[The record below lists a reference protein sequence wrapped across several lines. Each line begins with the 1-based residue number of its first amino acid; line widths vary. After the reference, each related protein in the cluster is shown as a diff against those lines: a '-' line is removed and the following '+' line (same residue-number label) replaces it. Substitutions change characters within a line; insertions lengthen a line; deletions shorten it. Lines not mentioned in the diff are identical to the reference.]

1 MTASIEPRRAVV
13 PFADQLADAL
23 REVRANALASLLSA
37 LAVTIATLGVLLVAS
52 ITQGLGRSFERLA
65 FSGGP
70 VLTIAPDP
78 RPSLSALRPT
88 RRDYVALRSALPDA
102 RRVSL
107 VQSLGTQTLASARA
121 TAAIPT
127 VTADYSL
134 FQTGRYDVLAGRP
147 LVPSDG
153 PEQRRVIV
161 LDRAAAERLGLDV
174 ADVGSRIRLGGQF
187 VHLVGLVKAKGLGA
201 DSSGGDGLAIVPDAV
216 VPEASASPSAAA
228 LPLVIEVEV
237 PPGADLDTWQ
247 ARIGILL
254 RRERNLAGAQQAGF
268 AISSSERVRAGIRST
283 TALISLTAT
292 LLMSI
297 SLVVGAVGIVNVSL
311 ISVRHRYFEIG
322 LRIAVGATHR
332 LIMRQFLLENVIVAV
347 AGALVAIGVF
357 ALLAAGANDLLGG
370 VLVLDAS
377 PLVIGLAVLA
387 AVAVGVVSGVAPALR
402 AANLDPA
409 TALRT

>member
-1 MTASIEPRRAVV
+1 MTVSLEPRRAAVS
-13 PFADQLADAL
+13 FADQLADAL

-37 LAVTIATLGVLLVAS
+37 AAVTIATLGVLLVAS

-88 RRDYVALRSALPDA
+88 RRDYLALRTALVDA

-107 VQSLGTQTLASARA
+107 VQSLGTQTLASPRA
-121 TAAIPT
+121 TAAIAT
-127 VTADYSL
+127 ITADYSL
-134 FQTGRYDVLAGRP
+134 FQTGRYEVLAGRP

-174 ADVGSRIRLGGQF
+174 ADVGSRIRFGGQF

-201 DSSGGDGLAIVPDAV
+201 DAGGGDGLAIVPDAV
-216 VPEASASPSAAA
+216 APESAATA
-228 LPLVIEVEV
+228 GLPLVIEVEV

-268 AISSSERVRAGIRST
+268 VISSSERVRAGIRST

-292 LLMSI
+292 LLMGI

-311 ISVRHRYFEIG
+311 ISVRQRYFEIG

-332 LIMRQFLLENVIVAV
+332 LIMRQFLLENVIVAA
-347 AGALVAIGVF
+347 AGAFLALGVF
-357 ALLAAGANDLLGG
+357 ALLAAVANDLLGG
-370 VLVLDAS
+370 VLVLEAT
-377 PLVIGLAVLA
+377 PLAVGLAVLA

>member
-1 MTASIEPRRAVV
+1 MTASTEPRRASVS
-13 PFADQLADAL
+13 FADQLADAL

-52 ITQGLGRSFERLA
+52 ITQGLGRSFERIA

-70 VLTIAPDP
+70 VLSIAPDP
-78 RPSLSALRPT
+78 RPSLSALRLT
-88 RRDYVALRSALPDA
+88 RRDYVALRTALADA

-107 VQSLGTQTLASARA
+107 IQSLGMQTIASPRASA
-121 TAAIPT
+121 AIQT
-127 VTADYSL
+127 VSADYSL
-134 FQTGRYDVLAGRP
+134 FQTGRYEVVAGRP

-161 LDRAAAERLGLDV
+161 LDRNAAERLGLDV
-174 ADVGSRIRLGGQF
+174 ADIGSRVKLGNGF
-187 VHLVGLVKAKGLGA
+187 VQLVGLVRAQGIGA
-201 DSSGGDGLAIVPDAV
+201 DSSGGDGLAIVPDSVA
-216 VPEASASPSAAA
+216 PQAAA
-228 LPLVIEVEV
+228 GLPLLIEVEI

-254 RRERNLAGAQQAGF
+254 RRERNLAGSPQAGF
-268 AISSSERVRAGIRST
+268 VISSSERVRAGIRST

-332 LIMRQFLLENVIVAV
+332 LIMRQFLLENVIVAT
-347 AGALVAIGVF
+347 AGAGVAIAVF
-357 ALLAAGANDLLGG
+357 ALLALSANDFLAGL
-370 VLVLDAS
+370 LVLDLS
-377 PLVIGLAVLA
+377 PFVVAMAVLA
-387 AVAVGVVSGVAPALR
+387 AIAVGVVSGVAPALR

-409 TALRT
+409 AALRT

>member
-1 MTASIEPRRAVV
+1 MTASTEPRRARVS
-13 PFADQLADAL
+13 FADQLADAL

-52 ITQGLGRSFERLA
+52 ITQGLGRSFERIA

-70 VLTIAPDP
+70 VLSIAPDP
-78 RPSLSALRPT
+78 RPSLSALRLT
-88 RRDYVALRSALPDA
+88 RRDYVALRTALVDA

-107 VQSLGTQTLASARA
+107 IQSLGMQTIASPRASA
-121 TAAIPT
+121 AIQT
-127 VTADYSL
+127 VSADYSL
-134 FQTGRYDVLAGRP
+134 FQTGRYEVVAGRP

-161 LDRAAAERLGLDV
+161 LDCNAAERLGLDV
-174 ADVGSRIRLGGQF
+174 ADIGSRVKLGNGF
-187 VHLVGLVKAKGLGA
+187 VQLVGLVTAQGIGA
-201 DSSGGDGLAIVPDAV
+201 DSNGGDGLAIVPDSV
-216 VPEASASPSAAA
+216 TPQAAA
-228 LPLVIEVEV
+228 GLPLMIEVEI

-254 RRERNLAGAQQAGF
+254 RRERNLAGSPQAGF
-268 AISSSERVRAGIRST
+268 VISSSERVRAGIRST

-332 LIMRQFLLENVIVAV
+332 LIMRQFLLENVIVAT
-347 AGALVAIGVF
+347 AGAGVAIAVF
-357 ALLAAGANDLLGG
+357 ALLALSANDFLAGL
-370 VLVLDAS
+370 LVLDLS
-377 PLVIGLAVLA
+377 PFVVGMAVLA
-387 AVAVGVVSGVAPALR
+387 AIAVGVVSGVAPALR

>member
-1 MTASIEPRRAVV
+1 MTAPNESRRAPVS
-13 PFADQLADAL
+13 FADQLADAL

-37 LAVTIATLGVLLVAS
+37 LAVAIATLGVLLVAS
-52 ITQGLGRSFERLA
+52 LTQGLGRSFERIA

-78 RPSLSALRPT
+78 RPSLSALRLT
-88 RRDYVALRSALPDA
+88 RRDYAALRRALPDA

-107 VQSLGTQTLASARA
+107 VQSLGALSVASPRA
-121 TAAIPT
+121 TAAIQT
-127 VTADYSL
+127 ITADYSL
-134 FQTGRYDVLAGRP
+134 FQTGRYDVVAGRP

-153 PEQRRVIV
+153 PEQRRVVV
-161 LDRAAAERLGLDV
+161 LDRAAAERLGIDV
-174 ADVGSRIRLGGQF
+174 ADVGSRIRLGEEF
-187 VHLVGLVKAKGLGA
+187 VHLVGMVKANGIGA
-201 DSSGGDGLAIVPDAV
+201 DSSGGDGLAVVPDAL
-216 VPEASASPSAAA
+216 PESVAAHAAA
-228 LPLVIEVEV
+228 DLPLVIEVEV

-268 AISSSERVRAGIRST
+268 VISSSERVRAGLRST

-292 LLMSI
+292 LLMGI

-311 ISVRHRYFEIG
+311 ISVRHRTFEIG

-332 LIMRQFLLENVIVAV
+332 LIMRQFLLENVVVAA
-347 AGALVAIGVF
+347 AGAVVAIAVF
-357 ALLAAGANDLLGG
+357 ALLAASANEALGG
-370 VLVLDAS
+370 VLVLDLS
-377 PLVIGLAVLA
+377 PLVVGLAVLA

>member
-1 MTASIEPRRAVV
+1 MTASTEPRRARVS
-13 PFADQLADAL
+13 FADQLADAL

-52 ITQGLGRSFERLA
+52 ITQGLGRSFERIA

-70 VLTIAPDP
+70 VLSIAPDP
-78 RPSLSALRPT
+78 RPSLSALRLT
-88 RRDYVALRSALPDA
+88 RRDYVALRTALADA

-107 VQSLGTQTLASARA
+107 IQSLGMQTIASPRASA
-121 TAAIPT
+121 AIQT
-127 VTADYSL
+127 VSADYSL
-134 FQTGRYDVLAGRP
+134 FQTGRYEVVAGRP

-161 LDRAAAERLGLDV
+161 LDRNAAERLGLDV
-174 ADVGSRIRLGGQF
+174 ADIGSRVKLGNGF
-187 VHLVGLVKAKGLGA
+187 VQLVGLVRAQGIGA
-201 DSSGGDGLAIVPDAV
+201 DSSGGDGLAIVPDSVA
-216 VPEASASPSAAA
+216 PQAAA
-228 LPLVIEVEV
+228 GLPLLIEVEI

-254 RRERNLAGAQQAGF
+254 RRERNLAGSPQAGF
-268 AISSSERVRAGIRST
+268 VISSSERVRAGIRST

-332 LIMRQFLLENVIVAV
+332 LIMRQFLLENVIVAT
-347 AGALVAIGVF
+347 AGAGVAIAVF
-357 ALLAAGANDLLGG
+357 ALLALSANDFLAGL
-370 VLVLDAS
+370 LVLDLS
-377 PLVIGLAVLA
+377 PFVVAMAVLA
-387 AVAVGVVSGVAPALR
+387 AIAVGVVSGVAPALR

-409 TALRT
+409 AALRT

>member
-1 MTASIEPRRAVV
+1 MTASTEARRAAVS
-13 PFADQLADAL
+13 FADQLADAL

-37 LAVTIATLGVLLVAS
+37 LAVAIATLGVLLVAS
-52 ITQGLGRSFERLA
+52 ITQGLGRSFERIA

-70 VLTIAPDP
+70 VLSVTPDP
-78 RPSLSALRPT
+78 RPSLSALRLT
-88 RRDYVALRSALPDA
+88 RRDYLALRTGLADA

-107 VQSLGTQTLASARA
+107 IRSLGVQTIASPRG
-121 TAAIPT
+121 TASIQT
-127 VTADYSL
+127 ISADYSL
-134 FQTGRYDVLAGRP
+134 FQTGRYEVVAGRP

-153 PEQRRVIV
+153 PQQRRVIV
-161 LDRAAAERLGLDV
+161 LDRDAAERLGLGV
-174 ADVGSRIRLGGQF
+174 ADVGSRVKLGGGF
-187 VHLVGLVKAKGLGA
+187 VQLIGLVKAQGIGA
-201 DSSGGDGLAIVPDAV
+201 DASGGDGLAIVPDSVA
-216 VPEASASPSAAA
+216 PDAAGD
-228 LPLVIEVEV
+228 LPLMIEVEI
-237 PPGADLDTWQ
+237 PPDADLDTWQ

-254 RRERNLAGAQQAGF
+254 RRERNLSGSQQAGF
-268 AISSSERVRAGIRST
+268 VITSSERVRAGIRST

-332 LIMRQFLLENVIVAV
+332 LIMRQFLLENVIVA
-347 AGALVAIGVF
+347 
-357 ALLAAGANDLLGG
+357 AAGAAVAVLVFMLLASAANDFLGG
-370 VLVLDAS
+370 LLALDLS
-377 PLVIGLAVLA
+377 PWAVAAAVLA